1 MDFSAACALIGKGE
15 IRATGSR
22 IANPT
27 DVVFRGFGAHAA
39 EVEVDLETGEIE
51 VLRVVSSHDIGRPLN
66 PKLVESQQYGGTIMG
81 LGYGMFEET
90 ALDRKT
96 GVLLNCDL
104 HQYRMPTALESPSM
118 AFDNVEG
125 EDNFYPY
132 SAKPIG
138 EAPLIGVIPA
148 VRNAVLHA
156 IGVGIYKLP
165 LTSARVLDA
174 LKARNAG

>member
-1 MDFSAACALIGKGE
+1 
-15 IRATGSR
+15 
-22 IANPT
+22 
-27 DVVFRGFGAHAA
+27 
-39 EVEVDLETGEIE
+39 
-51 VLRVVSSHDIGRPLN
+51 
-66 PKLVESQQYGGTIMG
+66 
-81 LGYGMFEET
+81 
-90 ALDRKT
+90 
-96 GVLLNCDL
+96 
-104 HQYRMPTALESPSM
+104 M

-156 IGVGIYKLP
+156 IGLGIYKLP